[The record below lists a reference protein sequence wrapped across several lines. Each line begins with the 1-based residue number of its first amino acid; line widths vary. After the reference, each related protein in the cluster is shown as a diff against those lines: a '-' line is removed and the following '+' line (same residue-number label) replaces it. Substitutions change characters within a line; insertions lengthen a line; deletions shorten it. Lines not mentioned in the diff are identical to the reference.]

1 MTFVNIKIP
10 TTPYAALTGAIL
22 LALQSGVLPTLGYS
36 VLMALGSGVLKALE
50 QGVLMTLGYSVLMIQ
65 ESGVLLPLEYPVL
78 PFHKVMSRYEQL

>member
-1 MTFVNIKIP
+1 
-10 TTPYAALTGAIL
+10 
-22 LALQSGVLPTLGYS
+22 
-36 VLMALGSGVLKALE
+36 MALGSGVLKALE